1 MAAMSL
7 HHSGNEAYQVEAW
20 GRSNDGRTWTKSGLE
35 GELKPDLGGE
45 GDADC
50 GTRTEEIAESA
61 GGDEQLL
68 STCDWHGAR
77 WIRTKSG
84 DVREI
89 VHGNGESADI
99 ADVVVAGI
107 VAIEEV
113 EKFDEGREGPTLV
126 ELDGTAHA
134 QIGLN
139 IRRAAEF
146 VESGLHAVDHR
157 AIAGRSSQRDRPR
170 GFCLREQGHVETSRS
185 VNRSR

>member
-35 GELKPDLGGE
+35 GELEPDLGGE
-45 GDADC
+45 GDAD
-50 GTRTEEIAESA
+50 GGAGAEEIAESA

-113 EKFDEGREGPTLV
+113 EKFDEGREPSHQVPRALV
-126 ELDGTAHA
+126 PHA
-134 QIGLN
+134 L
-139 IRRAAEF
+139 
-146 VESGLHAVDHR
+146 
-157 AIAGRSSQRDRPR
+157 
-170 GFCLREQGHVETSRS
+170 
-185 VNRSR
+185 